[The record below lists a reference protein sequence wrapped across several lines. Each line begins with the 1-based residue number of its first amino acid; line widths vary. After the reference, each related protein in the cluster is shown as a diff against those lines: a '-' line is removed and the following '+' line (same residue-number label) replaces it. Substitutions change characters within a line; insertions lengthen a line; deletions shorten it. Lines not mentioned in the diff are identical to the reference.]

1 MKRARVFEKS
11 DALAFRENFCSHN
24 EREKGA
30 IMLLVEGLNMINA
43 YIILSVALNLGIKAF
58 IENKT
63 KKNIK

>member
-1 MKRARVFEKS
+1 
-11 DALAFRENFCSHN
+11 
-24 EREKGA
+24 
-30 IMLLVEGLNMINA
+30 MLLVEGLIMINA